1 MNCAL
6 SKPPATA
13 GEEFN
18 HGMVLRIFPRAKD
31 INASYTGCQ
40 ALMVEYEGRWT
51 TITLTEIVNG
61 DPKRV
66 WSGEEPAED
75 FLSCRYDHGQ
85 VVHGDP
91 SICPVPQLLIRKS
104 FAPGCVQTIRDAMA
118 THGPGAA
125 IPKRCESE

>member
-1 MNCAL
+1 LRPVGMNCAL

-51 TITLTEIVNG
+51 TITLSESG
-61 DPKRV
+61 RV
-66 WSGEEPAED
+66 RSLPRTFCHVVTTMDRLFMVTRASVRCH
-75 FLSCRYDHGQ
+75 SC
-85 VVHGDP
+85 
-91 SICPVPQLLIRKS
+91 
-104 FAPGCVQTIRDAMA
+104 
-118 THGPGAA
+118 
-125 IPKRCESE
+125 